1 MEITTAELA
10 EKLGAELVGDAQ
22 LKLYGAAPIEDADEG
37 DLAFLSNKKYFKY
50 LENSGA
56 GAVIVPPEIKESQKT
71 LLIHNNPYFAFS
83 KALGLFYPDED
94 IYPPGVHKSAVVD
107 DSCSIHESA
116 YIGANAVLEA
126 SVNVGENTRIL
137 PGSFIGRESKIGSDC
152 LIYPN
157 VMVREKTRIGD
168 RVIIHSGTTIGSDG
182 FGYAQ
187 HEGRSHKIPQ
197 IGIVV
202 IEDDVEIGANCSI
215 DRATLGETRIGKG
228 TKIDNLVQIAHNVKT
243 GQNCIII
250 SQVGISG
257 STMLGNNV
265 ILAGQAGLIG
275 HLNIGDNVIVAAQSG
290 ITHDLEENSKHLGS
304 PAHEMMHQKR
314 IEAIINK
321 LPDYI
326 RKIRDIEKRLKNM
339 E

>member
-1 MEITTAELA
+1 MQITTAELA
-10 EKLGAELVGDAQ
+10 KKLGAELIGDAQ
-22 LKLYGAAPIEDADEG
+22 LMLYGLAPIEEAREG

-50 LENSGA
+50 LESTKA
-56 GAVIVPPEIKESQKT
+56 SAVIVPPEIKESTKT
-71 LLIHNNPYFAFS
+71 LLIHPQPYYAFS
-83 KALGLFYPDED
+83 QALRVFYPDKD
-94 IYPPGVHKSAVVD
+94 KYPSGISDHAVIGD
-107 DSCSIHESA
+107 RCSIHSSA
-116 YIGANAVLEA
+116 HIGAYAVLEDN
-126 SVNVGENTRIL
+126 VNVAENTKIL
-137 PGSFIGRESKIGSDC
+137 PGAFIGSDC
-152 LIYPN
+152 RIGKDCIIYPN
-157 VMVREKTRIGD
+157 VTVREGTRIGN

-187 HEGRSHKIPQ
+187 LDGKSHKIPQ
-197 IGIVV
+197 VGIVV

-243 GQNCIII
+243 GENCIII

-257 STMLGNNV
+257 STKLGNNV

-275 HLNIGDNVIVAAQSG
+275 HLSIGDNVIVAAQSG
-290 ITHDLEENSKHLGS
+290 VTHDLEDNSKYLGS

-314 IEAIINK
+314 IEAALNN
-321 LPDYI
+321 LPDYLKRI
-326 RKIRDIEKRLKNM
+326 REIEKRLKDM